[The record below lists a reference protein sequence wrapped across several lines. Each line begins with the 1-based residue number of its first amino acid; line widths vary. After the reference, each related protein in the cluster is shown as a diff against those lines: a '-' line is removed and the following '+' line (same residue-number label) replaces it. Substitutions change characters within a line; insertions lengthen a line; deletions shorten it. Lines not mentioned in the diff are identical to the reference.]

1 MVAPEP
7 DALDLDLLT
16 ASLRADTADLQA
28 FVEAL
33 AIKLE
38 GVLPG
43 RVRVDRR
50 RGGLR
55 GPKMVRR
62 IAIDAGDRRLELLSD
77 DGSIETRGSRLSGGI
92 VLRTE
97 LLDIDAWLAAVSE
110 ALAAE
115 AGRSEKTRQA
125 LERLLIN

>member
-1 MVAPEP
+1 MAPEP
-7 DALDLDLLT
+7 DALDLDLVT
-16 ASLRADTADLQA
+16 ASLRADTTDLQA

-38 GVLPG
+38 DVLPG

-50 RGGLR
+50 RSGLR
-55 GPKMVRR
+55 GPKVVSR
-62 IAIDAGDRRLELLSD
+62 ITINAGDRRLELVSD
-77 DGSIETRGSRLSGGI
+77 GGALETRGARLSGGI
-92 VLRTE
+92 VLKTE
-97 LLDIDAWLAAVSE
+97 MLDIDAWLAAVSE

-125 LERLLIN
+125 LERLLID

>member
-1 MVAPEP
+1 MTPEP
-7 DALDLDLLT
+7 DALDLDLVT
-16 ASLRADTADLQA
+16 ASLRADTTDLQA

-38 GVLPG
+38 DVLPG

-50 RGGLR
+50 RSGLR
-55 GPKMVRR
+55 GPKVVNR
-62 IAIDAGDRRLELLSD
+62 ITINAGDRRLELVSD
-77 DGSIETRGSRLSGGI
+77 GGALETRGARLSGGI
-92 VLRTE
+92 VLKTE
-97 LLDIDAWLAAVSE
+97 MLDIDAWLAAVSE

-125 LERLLIN
+125 LERLLID

>member
-1 MVAPEP
+1 VPPEP
-7 DALDLDLLT
+7 DSLDLDLLT
-16 ASLRADTADLQA
+16 ASLRADTTDLQA

-33 AIKLE
+33 AVKLE
-38 GVLPG
+38 GVLSG

-50 RGGLR
+50 RRGLR
-55 GPKMVRR
+55 GPKVVNR
-62 IAIDAGDRRLELLSD
+62 IAIDAGDSRLELLN
-77 DGSIETRGSRLSGGI
+77 DGGSLETRCSRLSGGI
-92 VLRTE
+92 VLKSE
-97 LLDIDAWLAAVSE
+97 MLDIDAWLAAVSE

>member
-1 MVAPEP
+1 VAPEP
-7 DALDLDLLT
+7 DALDLDLVT
-16 ASLRADTADLQA
+16 ASLRADTTDLQA

-38 GVLPG
+38 DVLPG

-50 RGGLR
+50 RSGLR
-55 GPKMVRR
+55 GPKVVNR
-62 IAIDAGDRRLELLSD
+62 ITINAGDRRLELVSD
-77 DGSIETRGSRLSGGI
+77 GGALETRGARLSGGI
-92 VLRTE
+92 VLKTE
-97 LLDIDAWLAAVSE
+97 MLDIDAWLAAVSE

-125 LERLLIN
+125 LERLLID

>member
-1 MVAPEP
+1 VAPER
-7 DALDLDLLT
+7 DAPDLDLLT
-16 ASLRADTADLQA
+16 ASLRADSADMQA
-28 FVEAL
+28 FVETL
-33 AIKLE
+33 AVKLE
-38 GVLPG
+38 DVLPG

-50 RGGLR
+50 RSGLR
-55 GPKMVRR
+55 GPKIVRR
-62 IAIDAGDRRLELLSD
+62 LSIDADERRLELVN
-77 DGSIETRGSRLSGGI
+77 DGASVETRGSRLSGGI
-92 VLRTE
+92 VLKTE

>member
-1 MVAPEP
+1 MAPEP
-7 DALDLDLLT
+7 DALDLDLVT
-16 ASLRADTADLQA
+16 ASLRADTTDLQA

-38 GVLPG
+38 DVLPG

-50 RGGLR
+50 RSGLR
-55 GPKMVRR
+55 GPKVVNR
-62 IAIDAGDRRLELLSD
+62 ITINAGDRRLELVSD
-77 DGSIETRGSRLSGGI
+77 GGALETRGARLSGGI
-92 VLRTE
+92 VLKTE
-97 LLDIDAWLAAVSE
+97 MLDIDAWLAAVSE

-125 LERLLIN
+125 LERLLID